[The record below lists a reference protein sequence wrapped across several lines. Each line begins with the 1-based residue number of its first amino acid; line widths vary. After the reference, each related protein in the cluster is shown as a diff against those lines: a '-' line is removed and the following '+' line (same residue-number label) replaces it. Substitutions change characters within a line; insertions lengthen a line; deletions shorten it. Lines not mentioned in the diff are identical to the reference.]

1 VGLVARYRQP
11 VDAAGD
17 VVRPLK
23 ITAERLHKMMFWPP
37 GAEPIVLQALDMWST
52 RGDSG
57 ESDSW
62 RVIMNAIAESGMS
75 SPPFEADRG
84 KSDELVR
91 VWLRKHCVE
100 LESLKRCWRVEAARA
115 DLLELWE
122 SIDGNNVPYQLF
134 RQRYDTW
141 SQASTEAAE
150 AAVAAWLGKGPKT
163 NPT

>member
-1 VGLVARYRQP
+1 VARYRQP

-62 RVIMNAIAESGMS
+62 KVIMDAIAESGMS
-75 SPPFEADRG
+75 SPPFETDRG
-84 KSDELVR
+84 KSAEAVR
-91 VWLRKHCVE
+91 AWLRKHRDA

-122 SIDGNNVPYQLF
+122 AIDGNNVPYPVF
-134 RQRYDTW
+134 RERYDQW
-141 SQASTEAAE
+141 SQASVEAAE
-150 AAVAAWLGKGPKT
+150 AAVAAWTSQSPQVKG
-163 NPT
+163 NA